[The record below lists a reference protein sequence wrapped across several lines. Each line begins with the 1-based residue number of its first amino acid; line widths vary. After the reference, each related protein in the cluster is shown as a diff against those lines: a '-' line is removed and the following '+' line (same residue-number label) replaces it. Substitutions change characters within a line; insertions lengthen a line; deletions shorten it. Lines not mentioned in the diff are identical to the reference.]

1 MPNLLLFDL
10 DGVLIDS
17 KLNMSQS
24 WQEVCNNF
32 NINVPFEQ
40 YFKHIGRPFE
50 DIMKIL
56 ELEHLLPEI
65 KTVYVS
71 LTKKYEDLI
80 LFYPNTENT
89 LVLLSKKYKL
99 GVVTSKSKTRTIDI
113 LSRINVNFLV
123 IQCPEDGE
131 GKPAPDLL
139 ISAMQAVNESPK
151 DTVYFGDMP
160 VDLQTA
166 NAAGVK
172 FIQCTWGYSD
182 IVFSNH
188 YLDSLKNWINN

>member
-17 KLNMSQS
+17 KHNMRQS
-24 WQEVCNNF
+24 WQDVCNHF
-32 NINVPFEQ
+32 NIDVPFEQ
-40 YFKHIGRPFE
+40 YFEQIGRPFD

-56 ELEHLLPEI
+56 ALDHLLPKI
-65 KTVYVS
+65 KIMYFS

-80 LFYPNTENT
+80 QFYPGTVDT
-89 LVLLSKKYKL
+89 LLILAKHYKL
-99 GVVTSKSKTRTIDI
+99 GVVTSKSKTRTTDI

-123 IQCPEDGE
+123 IKCPEDGK

-151 DTVYFGDMP
+151 NTVYFGDMP
-160 VDLQTA
+160 VDLQAA

-172 FIQCTWGYSD
+172 FIQCAWGYSD
-182 IVFSNH
+182 TIFADH
-188 YLDSLKNWINN
+188 YLNSLKNWINN

>member
-65 KTVYVS
+65 KTVYFS

-89 LVLLSKKYKL
+89 LALLSKKYKL

-113 LSRINVNFLV
+113 LSCINVNFLV
-123 IQCPEDGE
+123 IKCPEDGK

-160 VDLQTA
+160 VDLQAA

-172 FIQCTWGYSD
+172 FIQCTWGYAD

>member
-17 KLNMSQS
+17 KLNMRQS
-24 WQEVCNNF
+24 WQDVCNHF
-32 NINVPFEQ
+32 NIDVPFEQ
-40 YFKHIGRPFE
+40 YFEQIGRPFD

-65 KTVYVS
+65 KTVYFS
-71 LTKKYEDLI
+71 LTKKYKDLI

-89 LVLLSKKYKL
+89 LALLSKKYKL

-113 LSRINVNFLV
+113 LSCINVNFLV
-123 IQCPEDGE
+123 IKCPEDGK

-160 VDLQTA
+160 VDLQAA

>member
-17 KLNMSQS
+17 KLNMRQS
-24 WQEVCNNF
+24 WQDVCNHF
-32 NINVPFEQ
+32 NIDVPFEQ
-40 YFKHIGRPFE
+40 YFEQIGRPFD

-65 KTVYVS
+65 KTVYFS

-89 LVLLSKKYKL
+89 LALLSKKYKL

-113 LSRINVNFLV
+113 LSCINVNFLV
-123 IQCPEDGE
+123 IKCPEDGK

-160 VDLQTA
+160 VDLQAA

>member
-17 KLNMSQS
+17 KLNMRQS
-24 WQEVCNNF
+24 WQDVCNNF

-65 KTVYVS
+65 KTVYLS

-99 GVVTSKSKTRTIDI
+99 GVVTSKSKTRTTDI

-123 IQCPEDGE
+123 IKCPEDGK

-160 VDLQTA
+160 VDLQAA

-182 IVFSNH
+182 TTFADH
-188 YLDSLKNWINN
+188 YLNSLKSWINN